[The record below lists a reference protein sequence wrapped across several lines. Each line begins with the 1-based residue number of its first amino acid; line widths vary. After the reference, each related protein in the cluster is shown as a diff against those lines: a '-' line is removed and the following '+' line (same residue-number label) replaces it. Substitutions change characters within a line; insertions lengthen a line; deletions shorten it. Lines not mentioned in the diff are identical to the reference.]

1 MDLTNV
7 DAKLSQTDRN
17 LLEILT
23 YVGLGLSIL
32 GSVITIISHWV
43 LTERSLPLFQ
53 IRVSLMSSL
62 LTGQITFLVGI
73 NATANKG
80 ACVAAAALMQYF
92 FMAALCWMPV
102 DGIHLYL
109 FTVKVY
115 NVSHKMLVYHLLSWG
130 IPAVFVSISLGIA
143 TGKNGIESFVSDEH
157 CWLSYGSGALW
168 IFATFVALVELAN
181 TVIVVRVIKEMASMQ
196 HTSHKQ
202 MEQAR
207 LGIRACLM
215 LMPLLGITWLFGLL
229 TPVHTAFLYVNV
241 ILNSTQGFF
250 IFALHC
256 FPKMKRK
263 TAVINNELLRLQID
277 IAGLQETRLPESGCL
292 KESDYMVLVLHEA
305 LYNEYW
311 SDLRSNIQQAA
322 DTGNINST
330 FEGLKKATGPKISK
344 TAPIKSKAGTII
356 TDKTKQLEKW
366 VEHYSELYSRENIVQ
381 QSVLDV
387 IDRLPQMPV
396 LDEPPPLEELSKAI
410 DKLPSGKAAG
420 KDGIPAEVLR
430 VASQVC
436 WCPCTS
442 S

>member
-1 MDLTNV
+1 MGVRYKKLHRLFTTANNTNKSRTINTHIMSASIFPP
-7 DAKLSQTDRN
+7 AKAELLKNVSLVFKNLKSQTDRK

-43 LTERSLPLFQ
+43 LTERSSPLFQ
-53 IRVSLMSSL
+53 IRVSLTSSL

-92 FMAALCWMPV
+92 FMAALCWMLV

-143 TGKNGIESFVSDEH
+143 TGINGIDSFASDKH
-157 CWLSYGSGALW
+157 CWLSSGSGALW
-168 IFATFVALVELAN
+168 IFATFVAFVELAN

-207 LGIRACLM
+207 LGIRACLV
-215 LMPLLGITWLFGLL
+215 LTPLLGITWLFGLL

-241 ILNSTQGFF
+241 ILNSTQ
-250 IFALHC
+250 ITDIC
-256 FPKMKRK
+256 
-263 TAVINNELLRLQID
+263 ID
-277 IAGLQETRLPESGCL
+277 GR
-292 KESDYMVLVLHEA
+292 
-305 LYNEYW
+305 
-311 SDLRSNIQQAA
+311 
-322 DTGNINST
+322 
-330 FEGLKKATGPKISK
+330 KKAT
-344 TAPIKSKAGTII
+344 
-356 TDKTKQLEKW
+356 KQ
-366 VEHYSELYSRENIVQ
+366 Q
-381 QSVLDV
+381 QTRS
-387 IDRLPQMPV
+387 
-396 LDEPPPLEELSKAI
+396 
-410 DKLPSGKAAG
+410 
-420 KDGIPAEVLR
+420 
-430 VASQVC
+430 
-436 WCPCTS
+436 THT
-442 S
+442 